1 MKQLLIFTFYTSND
15 YNSKS
20 IKISLFIF
28 SFALSYTINALFF
41 DDTLMHK
48 IYEDQGSFNFIY
60 QIPILLYSS
69 IISSSL
75 NRIIHYLSLSQ
86 NDILEIKYEKKNKTY
101 RSIKILKCLNI
112 KFILFYILS
121 LLFLIFFWFYLSCF
135 CAVYKN
141 TQLYLIKDTLI
152 SYGLSLL
159 YPFLINLLPGIF
171 RIPSL
176 KANKK
181 DKEFLYKISRFLQ
194 II

>member
-1 MKQLLIFTFYTSND
+1 
-15 YNSKS
+15 
-20 IKISLFIF
+20 
-28 SFALSYTINALFF
+28 
-41 DDTLMHK
+41 MHK

-86 NDILEIKYEKKNKTY
+86 NDILEIKYEKQNKKDK
-101 RSIKILKCLNI
+101 SIKILKCLNI

-171 RIPSL
+171 RISSL
-176 KANKK
+176 KAIKR
-181 DKEFLYKISRFLQ
+181 DKHFIYKISRILQ
-194 II
+194 LI

>member
-69 IISSSL
+69 MISSFI
-75 NRIIHYLSLSQ
+75 NIIIHYLSLSQ
-86 NDILEIKYEKKNKTY
+86 NDILEIKYEKKNKAY

-121 LLFLIFFWFYLSCF
+121 LLFLIFFWYYLSCF

-171 RIPSL
+171 RISSL
-176 KANKK
+176 KAIKR
-181 DKEFLYKISRFLQ
+181 DKHFIYKISRILQ
-194 II
+194 LI